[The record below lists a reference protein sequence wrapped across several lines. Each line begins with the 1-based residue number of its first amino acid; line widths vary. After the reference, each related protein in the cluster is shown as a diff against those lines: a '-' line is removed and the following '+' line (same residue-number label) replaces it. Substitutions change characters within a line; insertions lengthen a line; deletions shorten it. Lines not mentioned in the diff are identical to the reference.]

1 MDEAER
7 IKNRSGFV
15 NNRASIEP
23 KRLMRTLAKSV
34 AVIALTSAVG
44 GCAALPALEAGAAL
58 LGSIP
63 QIASLP
69 DKISNFFKGPSDSQ
83 TQTAETA
90 PPKILTEADFL
101 RGGDSVSARGDF
113 ATAAFFYARAADA
126 NPNSL
131 QARMRLANAQMALK
145 DDNAA
150 YSNYQAVLMLSP
162 NDPDAAMRLGEIELA
177 RGDAKSALDH
187 FAVAVRGKQSD
198 PKLYNLIG
206 VGFTMQGKYAL
217 ARQSFEVGLKLQPD
231 YASLQNNYGMMQL
244 QSGDYQA
251 AVATFTKLVQS
262 PYANERYRT
271 NRALAE
277 IAMGDINAA
286 QLDAPG
292 MDETML
298 RRTLARYQ
306 PRQEPIQVAAAGN
319 IQMDVTPHGHSVDPT
334 PKALEEALVAPTLIA
349 EKLPAKIVKSYYD
362 QLPTQ
367 PN

>member
-1 MDEAER
+1 
-7 IKNRSGFV
+7 
-15 NNRASIEP
+15 
-23 KRLMRTLAKSV
+23 MRMLAKSV
-34 AVIALTSAVG
+34 AVVALTATMG
-44 GCAALPALEAGAAL
+44 GCAALPAIEAGAAI

-63 QIASLP
+63 QIAALP
-69 DKISNFFKGPSDSQ
+69 DKISNFFKGSSDP
-83 TQTAETA
+83 QTAQA
-90 PPKILTEADFL
+90 AVAPKIVTEADFL

-113 ATAAFFYARAADA
+113 TTAAWFYGKAADA

-150 YSNYQAVLMLSP
+150 YTNYQAALVLSP
-162 NDPDAAMRLGEIELA
+162 SDPDASMRLGEIELA

-187 FAVAVRGKQSD
+187 FAIAMRGKRSD

-217 ARQSFEVGLKLQPD
+217 ARQSFEVGLKLKPD

-262 PYANERYRT
+262 PNANERYRT

-277 IAMGDINAA
+277 IALGDVDAA
-286 QLDAPG
+286 LLDAPG

-306 PRQEPIQVAAAGN
+306 PKQEPIQVAAAGN
-319 IQMDVTPHGHSVDPT
+319 IQMDVTPRGRNDAT
-334 PKALEEALVAPTLIA
+334 PEALQDALVAPTLIP
-349 EKLPAKIVKSYYD
+349 EKLPPKVVKSYYD
-362 QLPTQ
+362 TLPTQ
-367 PN
+367 PY